1 MILRTIKIVTLCLLF
16 VSSGQLLLQSS
27 HADQHRLKIGFVNPV
42 KLLELSPQGEKA
54 LRLLEEEFRPRDQE
68 LIVLRE
74 KALALEVDLDKNRLV
89 LQASEIKKK
98 QRAIDGIRRKVKR
111 DQQEAR
117 EDYNIRRNEEL
128 AKLQRLVREMIVT
141 IANEEGFDLIV
152 EQAVYVNNRIDLTE
166 RVLQRL
172 QKE

>member
-1 MILRTIKIVTLCLLF
+1 MILREIRSTTLCLLVISALVF
-16 VSSGQLLLQSS
+16 GLQSS
-27 HADQHRLKIGFVNPV
+27 HADQQRIKIGFVNPV

-54 LRLLEEEFRPRDQE
+54 LRSLEDEFQPRDQE
-68 LIVLRE
+68 LIDLRE
-74 KALALEVDLDKNRLV
+74 KVLRLEVDLDKNRLV
-89 LQASEIKKK
+89 LQASEIKKR
-98 QRAIDGIRRKVKR
+98 QRAIDNIRRKIKR

-128 AKLQRLVREMIVT
+128 AKLQRLVREMIVR

-152 EQAVYVNNRIDLTE
+152 EQAVYVDNRIDLTE

-172 QKE
+172 REE

>member
-1 MILRTIKIVTLCLLF
+1 MILRAIKIVALSLVSISALVF
-16 VSSGQLLLQSS
+16 VLQSS
-27 HADQHRLKIGFVNPV
+27 HADQPRIKIGFVNPV
-42 KLLELSPQGEKA
+42 KLLELSPQGENA
-54 LRLLEEEFRPRDQE
+54 LRSLEEEFRPRDDE
-68 LIVLRE
+68 LIELRE
-74 KALALEVDLDKNRLV
+74 KVLALEVNLDKNRLV
-89 LQASEIKKK
+89 LQASEIKRK
-98 QRAIDGIRRKVKR
+98 QRAIDTIRRKIKR

-172 QKE
+172 QEE

>member
-16 VSSGQLLLQSS
+16 ASSGVLLLQSS
-27 HADQHRLKIGFVNPV
+27 HADEQQLKIGVVNPV

-68 LIVLRE
+68 LIDLRE

-98 QRAIDGIRRKVKR
+98 QRAIDSIRRKIKR

-128 AKLQRLVREMIVT
+128 AKLQRLVREMIVA

-172 QKE
+172 QEE

>member
-1 MILRTIKIVTLCLLF
+1 MILRAIKIITLCLSVVGAGVF
-16 VSSGQLLLQSS
+16 SLQSS
-27 HADQHRLKIGFVNPV
+27 FADVQQLKIGFVNPV
-42 KLLELSPQGEKA
+42 KLLELSPQGERA

-68 LIVLRE
+68 LIDLRE
-74 KALALEVDLDKNRLV
+74 KVLVLEDELDKNRLV
-89 LQASEIKKK
+89 LQASDIKKK
-98 QRAIDGIRRKVKR
+98 KRAIDSIKRKLKR

-172 QKE
+172 LEE

>member
-1 MILRTIKIVTLCLLF
+1 
-16 VSSGQLLLQSS
+16 
-27 HADQHRLKIGFVNPV
+27 
-42 KLLELSPQGEKA
+42 QGEKA

-68 LIVLRE
+68 LIDLRE

-98 QRAIDGIRRKVKR
+98 QRAIDSIRRKVKR

-172 QKE
+172 QEE

>member
-1 MILRTIKIVTLCLLF
+1 MILRTVKIFTLCLLF
-16 VSSGQLLLQSS
+16 VSSGVLLLKNS
-27 HADQHRLKIGFVNPV
+27 HAGEQQLKIGFVNPV

-68 LIVLRE
+68 LIDLRE

-98 QRAIDGIRRKVKR
+98 QRAIDSIRRKIKR

-172 QKE
+172 QQE

>member
-1 MILRTIKIVTLCLLF
+1 M
-16 VSSGQLLLQSS
+16 
-27 HADQHRLKIGFVNPV
+27 
-42 KLLELSPQGEKA
+42 LELSPQGEKA

-68 LIVLRE
+68 LIDLRE

-89 LQASEIKKK
+89 LQASEIKRK
-98 QRAIDGIRRKVKR
+98 QRAIDSIRRKIKR

-172 QKE
+172 QEE

>member
-1 MILRTIKIVTLCLLF
+1 MILRTIKVVTLCLLF
-16 VSSGQLLLQSS
+16 ASSCLLLLQNSY
-27 HADQHRLKIGFVNPV
+27 ADEQQLKIGFVNPV

-68 LIVLRE
+68 LIDLRE
-74 KALALEVDLDKNRLV
+74 QILMLEDDLDKNRLV
-89 LQASEIKKK
+89 LQASELKKK
-98 QRAIDGIRRKVKR
+98 KRAIDSIRRKIKR

-128 AKLQRLVREMIVT
+128 AKLQRLVREMIVR

-152 EQAVYVNNRIDLTE
+152 EQAVYVSNRIDLTE
-166 RVLQRL
+166 RILQRL
-172 QKE
+172 QEE

>member
-1 MILRTIKIVTLCLLF
+1 MLGV
-16 VSSGQLLLQSS
+16 VLQSS
-27 HADQHRLKIGFVNPV
+27 HADQHRIKIGFVNPV
-42 KLLELSPQGEKA
+42 KLLELSPQGEQA
-54 LRLLEEEFRPRDQE
+54 LRSLEEEFRPRDQE
-68 LIVLRE
+68 LIDLRE

-89 LQASEIKKK
+89 LQASEIKKME
-98 QRAIDGIRRKVKR
+98 RIIDGIKRKLKR

-128 AKLQRLVREMIVT
+128 AKLQRLVREMIIT

-172 QKE
+172 QEE

>member
-1 MILRTIKIVTLCLLF
+1 
-16 VSSGQLLLQSS
+16 
-27 HADQHRLKIGFVNPV
+27 
-42 KLLELSPQGEKA
+42 QGEKA

-68 LIVLRE
+68 LIDLRE

-98 QRAIDGIRRKVKR
+98 QRAIDSIRRKIKR

-172 QKE
+172 QEE

>member
-1 MILRTIKIVTLCLLF
+1 MILRAIKIATLCLLF

-27 HADQHRLKIGFVNPV
+27 PADQQQLKIGFVNPV

-68 LIVLRE
+68 LNDLRE
-74 KALALEVDLDKNRLV
+74 KALALEVELDKNRLV

-98 QRAIDGIRRKVKR
+98 QRAIDVIRRKIKR

-172 QKE
+172 QQE

>member
-1 MILRTIKIVTLCLLF
+1 MILRAIKIITLCLSVVGAGVF
-16 VSSGQLLLQSS
+16 SLQSS
-27 HADQHRLKIGFVNPV
+27 FADGQQLKIGFVNPV
-42 KLLELSPQGEKA
+42 KLLELSPQGERA

-68 LIVLRE
+68 LIDLRE
-74 KALALEVDLDKNRLV
+74 KVLVLEDELDKNRLV
-89 LQASEIKKK
+89 LQASDIKKK
-98 QRAIDGIRRKVKR
+98 KRAIDSIKRKLKR

>member
-1 MILRTIKIVTLCLLF
+1 MILGSIKILTQCL
-16 VSSGQLLLQSS
+16 VSVCVLMFLLQTS
-27 HADQHRLKIGFVNPV
+27 HADQHGIKIGFVNPV
-42 KLLELSPQGEKA
+42 RLLELSPQGEKA
-54 LRLLEEEFRPRDQE
+54 LRSLEEEFRPRDQE
-68 LIVLRE
+68 LIDLRE
-74 KALALEVDLDKNRLV
+74 KVLALEVELDKNRLV
-89 LQASEIKKK
+89 LQASEIKKS
-98 QRAIDGIRRKVKR
+98 QREIDSIRRKIKR

-141 IANEEGFDLIV
+141 IANEDGFDLIV

-172 QKE
+172 KEE

>member
-1 MILRTIKIVTLCLLF
+1 MILRTVKIITLCLLL
-16 VSSGQLLLQSS
+16 VSAGMPLSKNSYAGEQQ
-27 HADQHRLKIGFVNPV
+27 LKIGFVNPV

-68 LIVLRE
+68 LIDLRE

-98 QRAIDGIRRKVKR
+98 QRVIDSIRRKIKR

-172 QKE
+172 QEE

>member
-1 MILRTIKIVTLCLLF
+1 MIPKTIKIVTLCLLF
-16 VSSGQLLLQSS
+16 ASSGVLFLQSS
-27 HADQHRLKIGFVNPV
+27 HADEQQLKIGFVNPV

-68 LIVLRE
+68 LIDLRE

-98 QRAIDGIRRKVKR
+98 QRAIDSIRRKIKR

-117 EDYNIRRNEEL
+117 EDYNL
-128 AKLQRLVREMIVT
+128 S
-141 IANEEGFDLIV
+141 LIH
-152 EQAVYVNNRIDLTE
+152 I
-166 RVLQRL
+166 
-172 QKE
+172 

>member
-16 VSSGQLLLQSS
+16 ASSGVLLLQSS
-27 HADQHRLKIGFVNPV
+27 HADEQQLKIGFVNPV

-68 LIVLRE
+68 LIDLRE

-98 QRAIDGIRRKVKR
+98 QRAIDSIRRKVKR

-128 AKLQRLVREMIVT
+128 AKLQRLVREMIVA

>member
-1 MILRTIKIVTLCLLF
+1 LLF
-16 VSSGQLLLQSS
+16 VSSGQLLVQNI
-27 HADQHRLKIGFVNPV
+27 HADQQQLKIGFVNPV

-68 LIVLRE
+68 LIDLRE

-128 AKLQRLVREMIVT
+128 AKLQRLVREMIIT
-141 IANEEGFDLIV
+141 IANEEEFDLIV

-166 RVLQRL
+166 RILQRL
-172 QKE
+172 QEE

>member
-1 MILRTIKIVTLCLLF
+1 MILRATRIATLCF
-16 VSSGQLLLQSS
+16 ISISVFMCVLQSS
-27 HADQHRLKIGFVNPV
+27 YAEQHRIKIGFVNPV
-42 KLLELSPQGEKA
+42 KLLELSPQGERA

-68 LIVLRE
+68 LIDLRE
-74 KALALEVDLDKNRLV
+74 KVLTLEADLDKNRLV
-89 LQASEIKKK
+89 LQASEIKKR
-98 QRAIDGIRRKVKR
+98 QRVVDSIKRKIKR

-172 QKE
+172 QEE

>member
-1 MILRTIKIVTLCLLF
+1 MILRAVKIVTLCLLLA
-16 VSSGQLLLQSS
+16 SSGVLLLQSS
-27 HADQHRLKIGFVNPV
+27 QADEQQLKIGFVNPV

-68 LIVLRE
+68 LIDLRE

-98 QRAIDGIRRKVKR
+98 QRAIDSIRRKIKR

-172 QKE
+172 QEE

>member
-1 MILRTIKIVTLCLLF
+1 MSISVSVIILE
-16 VSSGQLLLQSS
+16 SG
-27 HADQHRLKIGFVNPV
+27 HADQHRIKIGFVNPV
-42 KLLELSPQGEKA
+42 KLLELSPQGERA

-68 LIVLRE
+68 LIDLRE
-74 KALALEVDLDKNRLV
+74 KALALEVELDKNRLV

-98 QRAIDGIRRKVKR
+98 QRAIDSIRRKIKR

-141 IANEEGFDLIV
+141 IANEEDFDLIV

-172 QKE
+172 QEE

>member
-1 MILRTIKIVTLCLLF
+1 MILRETRSTTLCLLVISALVF
-16 VSSGQLLLQSS
+16 GLQSS
-27 HADQHRLKIGFVNPV
+27 HADQQRIKIGFVNPV

-54 LRLLEEEFRPRDQE
+54 LRSLEDEFQPRDQE
-68 LIVLRE
+68 LIDLRE
-74 KALALEVDLDKNRLV
+74 KVLRLEVDLDKNRLV
-89 LQASEIKKK
+89 LQASEIKTR
-98 QRAIDGIRRKVKR
+98 QRAIDNIRRKIKR

-128 AKLQRLVREMIVT
+128 AKLQRLVREMIVR

-152 EQAVYVNNRIDLTE
+152 EQAVYVDNRIDLTE

-172 QKE
+172 REE

>member
-1 MILRTIKIVTLCLLF
+1 LILRAIKFVTLCFLF
-16 VSSGQLLLQSS
+16 ASSGVLLLQSS
-27 HADQHRLKIGFVNPV
+27 HADEQQVKIGFVNPV
-42 KLLELSPQGEKA
+42 RLLELSPQGENA

-68 LIVLRE
+68 LIELRE
-74 KALALEVDLDKNRLV
+74 KALALEVDLDKNRLI

-98 QRAIDGIRRKVKR
+98 QRTIDSIRRKIKR

-128 AKLQRLVREMIVT
+128 AKLQRLVREMIAT

-172 QKE
+172 QEE

>member
-1 MILRTIKIVTLCLLF
+1 M
-16 VSSGQLLLQSS
+16 QNS
-27 HADQHRLKIGFVNPV
+27 HAGEQRLKIGFVNPV

-68 LIVLRE
+68 LIDLRE

-98 QRAIDGIRRKVKR
+98 QRAIDSIRRKIKR

-172 QKE
+172 QEE

>member
-16 VSSGQLLLQSS
+16 ASSGVLLSQSS
-27 HADQHRLKIGFVNPV
+27 HADEQQLKIGFVNPV

-68 LIVLRE
+68 LIDLRE

-98 QRAIDGIRRKVKR
+98 QRAIDSIRRKIKR

-128 AKLQRLVREMIVT
+128 AKLQRLVREMIVA
-141 IANEEGFDLIV
+141 IATEEGFDLIV

-172 QKE
+172 QEE

>member
-1 MILRTIKIVTLCLLF
+1 MKKTVEKKAEKKVEKESKKI
-16 VSSGQLLLQSS
+16 
-27 HADQHRLKIGFVNPV
+27 
-42 KLLELSPQGEKA
+42 
-54 LRLLEEEFRPRDQE
+54 QE
-68 LIVLRE
+68 LIDLRE

-98 QRAIDGIRRKVKR
+98 QRAIDSIRRKIKR

-117 EDYNIRRNEEL
+117 EDYNIRRNEVL

-141 IANEEGFDLIV
+141 IANDEGFDLIV

-172 QKE
+172 KEE

>member
-1 MILRTIKIVTLCLLF
+1 MILRTTRIVTLCLISISVLA
-16 VSSGQLLLQSS
+16 LQSS
-27 HADQHRLKIGFVNPV
+27 HADQHRIKIGFVNPV

-54 LRLLEEEFRPRDQE
+54 LRSLEEEFRPRDQE
-68 LIVLRE
+68 LIDLRE
-74 KALALEVDLDKNRLV
+74 KVLALEIDLDKNRLV

-98 QRAIDGIRRKVKR
+98 QRAIDSIKRKIKR

-172 QKE
+172 QEQ

>member
-1 MILRTIKIVTLCLLF
+1 LILRTIKIVTLCLLF
-16 VSSGQLLLQSS
+16 VSSGQLLSQSS
-27 HADQHRLKIGFVNPV
+27 HADQQQLKIGFVNPV
-42 KLLELSPQGEKA
+42 RLLELSPQGEKA

-68 LIVLRE
+68 LIDLRE

-172 QKE
+172 QEE

>member
-1 MILRTIKIVTLCLLF
+1 M
-16 VSSGQLLLQSS
+16 
-27 HADQHRLKIGFVNPV
+27 
-42 KLLELSPQGEKA
+42 
-54 LRLLEEEFRPRDQE
+54 LEEEFRPRDQE

-166 RVLQRL
+166 RVLERL
-172 QKE
+172 QKQ

>member
-1 MILRTIKIVTLCLLF
+1 MIPKTIKIVTLCLLF
-16 VSSGQLLLQSS
+16 ASSGVLLFQSS
-27 HADQHRLKIGFVNPV
+27 HADEQQLKIGFVNPV

-68 LIVLRE
+68 LIDLRE
-74 KALALEVDLDKNRLV
+74 KALALEVDLDMNRLV
-89 LQASEIKKK
+89 LQASEIKRL
-98 QRAIDGIRRKVKR
+98 QRAIDGAKRKLKR

-128 AKLQRLVREMIVT
+128 AKLQRLVLEMIVT
-141 IANEEGFDLIV
+141 IADEEGFDLIV

>member
-1 MILRTIKIVTLCLLF
+1 MILRAVRIATLCILSISVFTF
-16 VSSGQLLLQSS
+16 VLQSS
-27 HADQHRLKIGFVNPV
+27 HAEQHRIKIGFVNPV
-42 KLLELSPQGEKA
+42 KLLELSPQGERA

-68 LIVLRE
+68 LIDLRE
-74 KALALEVDLDKNRLV
+74 KVLALEVDLDKNRLV
-89 LQASEIKKK
+89 LQASEIKKR
-98 QRAIDGIRRKVKR
+98 QRVVDNIRRKIKR

-172 QKE
+172 QEE

>member
-1 MILRTIKIVTLCLLF
+1 LILRAIKTVTLCF
-16 VSSGQLLLQSS
+16 WFASSGVLLLQSS
-27 HADQHRLKIGFVNPV
+27 HADEQQVKIGFVNPV
-42 KLLELSPQGEKA
+42 RLLELSPQGENA

-68 LIVLRE
+68 LIELRE
-74 KALALEVDLDKNRLV
+74 KALALEVDLDKNRLI

-98 QRAIDGIRRKVKR
+98 QRTIDSIRRKIKR

-172 QKE
+172 QEE

>member
-1 MILRTIKIVTLCLLF
+1 MILRAIKIVTLCFLF
-16 VSSGQLLLQSS
+16 ASSGVLLLQSS
-27 HADQHRLKIGFVNPV
+27 HADEQQLKIGVVNPV

-54 LRLLEEEFRPRDQE
+54 LRLIEEEFRPRDQE
-68 LIVLRE
+68 LIDLRE

-98 QRAIDGIRRKVKR
+98 QRAIDSIRRKVKR

-172 QKE
+172 QEE

>member
-1 MILRTIKIVTLCLLF
+1 M
-16 VSSGQLLLQSS
+16 
-27 HADQHRLKIGFVNPV
+27 
-42 KLLELSPQGEKA
+42 LELSPQGEKA

-68 LIVLRE
+68 LIDLRE

-98 QRAIDGIRRKVKR
+98 QRAIDSIRRKIKR

-172 QKE
+172 QQE

>member
-16 VSSGQLLLQSS
+16 ASSGVLLSQSS
-27 HADQHRLKIGFVNPV
+27 HADEQQLKIGFVNPV

-68 LIVLRE
+68 LIDLRA

-98 QRAIDGIRRKVKR
+98 QRAIDSIRRKIKR

-172 QKE
+172 QEE

>member
-1 MILRTIKIVTLCLLF
+1 MIPKTIKIVTLCLLF
-16 VSSGQLLLQSS
+16 ASSGVLLFQSS
-27 HADQHRLKIGFVNPV
+27 HADEQQLKIGFVNPV

-68 LIVLRE
+68 LIDLRE

-98 QRAIDGIRRKVKR
+98 QRAIDSIRRKIKR

-172 QKE
+172 QEE

>member
-1 MILRTIKIVTLCLLF
+1 MILRTIKIVALCLLF
-16 VSSGQLLLQSS
+16 DSFGQLLSQSS
-27 HADQHRLKIGFVNPV
+27 HADQQQLKIGFVNPV
-42 KLLELSPQGEKA
+42 RLLELSPQGEKA

-68 LIVLRE
+68 LIDLRE

>member
-1 MILRTIKIVTLCLLF
+1 MILRTIIIVTLCLLF

-27 HADQHRLKIGFVNPV
+27 HADQQLLKIGFVNPV

-117 EDYNIRRNEEL
+117 EDYNIRRNE
-128 AKLQRLVREMIVT
+128 
-141 IANEEGFDLIV
+141 
-152 EQAVYVNNRIDLTE
+152 
-166 RVLQRL
+166 
-172 QKE
+172 

>member
-27 HADQHRLKIGFVNPV
+27 HADQQRLKIGVVNPV

-89 LQASEIKKK
+89 LQASEIKIK

>member
-1 MILRTIKIVTLCLLF
+1 MILRTIKVVTLCLLF

-27 HADQHRLKIGFVNPV
+27 HADQPRLKIGFVNPV